1 MYKLYKEKKPCI
13 IFFPWEVEQLIFNM
27 KCLIFKYII
36 I

>member
-1 MYKLYKEKKPCI
+1 MYKLDKKKTPASF
-13 IFFPWEVEQLIFNM
+13 FFPWEVEQLIFNM